1 MGRLRES
8 LQGGKAYLDANI
20 FIYTLEA
27 HPLWV
32 PLLTDLFSGLYRHEF
47 AASTSSLTLLECLVM
62 PFKKND
68 PNLIKTYREALE
80 SSEFLSVAP
89 INKQTLIT
97 GAHLRAQFGL
107 KLPDAIHAA
116 TAMIQ
121 GCTAILTNDTGFK
134 RVSGLQVF
142 ILSEWLDTAL

>member
-1 MGRLRES
+1 MGRLREN
-8 LQGGKAYLDANI
+8 LQGAKVYLDANI

-32 PLLTDLFSGLYRHEF
+32 PLLTDLFSGLYRQEF
-47 AASTSSLTLLECLVM
+47 AASTSSLTLSECLVM

-68 PNLIKTYREALE
+68 ANLIKTYREALE
-80 SSEFLSVAP
+80 PSEFLSVAP
-89 INKQTLIT
+89 IDKQTLIT
-97 GAHLRAQFGL
+97 AAHLRAQNGL

-116 TAMIQ
+116 TALIQ

-134 RVSGLQVF
+134 RVSWLEVF

>member
-1 MGRLRES
+1 MGRLRAS
-8 LQGGKAYLDANI
+8 LKGAKVYLDANI

-32 PLLTDLFSGLYRHEF
+32 PLLTDLLSGLYRHEF
-47 AASTSSLTLLECLVM
+47 TAGTSSLTLSECLVM

-80 SSEFLSVAP
+80 PNEFLSVAP
-89 INKQTLIT
+89 IDTQTLIT
-97 GAHLRAQFGL
+97 AAQLRAQFGL

-116 TAMIQ
+116 TAQIQ
-121 GCTAILTNDTGFK
+121 GCALLTNDTGFK
-134 RVSGLQVF
+134 RIPRLEVF
-142 ILSEWLDTAL
+142 ILSEWLDTTL